1 MNSASR
7 LHLSPRGRLPDLAP
21 NAGVPD
27 RRTAVVNRPR
37 PTGSLSAY
45 GSAVLLVFIVAFG
58 IRLAA
63 VLRGG
68 GLFGTVGY
76 DGSVYYSAAAG
87 LAHGLLPYRDFLV
100 LHPPGIVLAL
110 LPFAA
115 LGRLIGDPQAFAL
128 ARVTW
133 LLLGALNAL
142 LVARILRPIGTRAAI
157 AGAFFYAVF
166 VPALYTEHSTSLEAV
181 GSTCLLGAVLL
192 LTGAARTGSTSA
204 RVYALAG
211 VLLGV
216 SAGVKIW
223 GVVLAV
229 ALVGWVLRVAGIRR
243 AAAVLGG
250 SALGATV
257 VCLPFFLTAPATM
270 WRLVVLDQLGRRS
283 AADSLTARLVGISGL
298 SEIHIRHQTLLL
310 AVVAVMVLTASVLA
324 AHESLGRLALLLV
337 VVTVVLLLVA
347 PSWSLH
353 YTGLAA
359 PPAALLVGCAVA
371 GAGRRLKRLSYRRV
385 AAGLAV
391 AGLVAYSA
399 ASLPGLTF
407 GTPFNA
413 APLKAA
419 LTASPGCVT
428 TDDPT
433 VLIETDTLRRNLAR
447 GCPLM
452 ADLGGYSYD
461 LQPGASRRTSRAA
474 DPQWQRFAL
483 YYLASGRATVV
494 ARFVAGPGFSKATK
508 KIISGWPVLAR
519 SGSYQLQQPPPTLS
533 EVPR

>member
-1 MNSASR
+1 M
-7 LHLSPRGRLPDLAP
+7 
-21 NAGVPD
+21 
-27 RRTAVVNRPR
+27 
-37 PTGSLSAY
+37 
-45 GSAVLLVFIVAFG
+45 LLVFVVAFG
-58 IRLAA
+58 IRLVA

-68 GLFGTVGY
+68 GLYGTVGY

-100 LHPPGIVLAL
+100 LHPPGIILAL

-133 LLLGALNAL
+133 LFLGALNAL
-142 LVARILRPIGTRAAI
+142 LVARILRPIGTWAAI
-157 AGAFFYAVF
+157 AGASFYAVF

-181 GSTCLLGAVLL
+181 GSTCLLVAVLL
-192 LTGAARTGSTSA
+192 LTRTARTGSTSA

-211 VLLGV
+211 VLLGA

-229 ALVGWVLRVAGIRR
+229 ALVGWVMRVAGIRR
-243 AAAVLGG
+243 AAVVLGG
-250 SALGATV
+250 SALGATA

-270 WRLVVLDQLGRRS
+270 WRLVVVDQLGRRS
-283 AADSLTARLVGISGL
+283 AADPLSARLVGISGV
-298 SEIHIRHQTLLL
+298 SEIHTRHQTLLL
-310 AVVAVMVLTASVLA
+310 AVVAVVVLA
-324 AHESLGRLALLLV
+324 ASLLAVHESLGRLALLLV
-337 VVTVVLLLVA
+337 TVTVVLLLMT

-359 PPAALLVGCAVA
+359 PPAALLVGSAVA
-371 GAGRRLKRLSYRRV
+371 GAGRRLERPWYRRV
-385 AAGLAV
+385 AAGLAI
-391 AGLVAYSA
+391 AGLAAYSA

-413 APLKAA
+413 GPLTAA
-419 LTASPGCVT
+419 LTASAGCVT

-447 GCPLM
+447 GCPLI

-461 LQPGASRRTSRAA
+461 LQPGASRQTSRAA
-474 DPQWQRFAL
+474 NTQWQRFAL
-483 YYLASGRATVV
+483 DYLAGGRVTVV
-494 ARFVAGPGFSKATK
+494 ARFRTGPGFSKVTK
-508 KIISGWPVLAR
+508 KIIAGWPVLAR
-519 SGSYQLQQPPPTLS
+519 SGWYELQQPPVKRFG
-533 EVPR
+533 VPR